1 MLPRG
6 RSRVNLGKNV
16 SLGLSP
22 RFFGGKRAAGVGL
35 GGASDGLSNL

>member
-22 RFFGGKRAAGVGL
+22 RFLGGKRTVGVGV